1 MVHTSNIKRSI
12 APTAHRSSLTAPDL
26 LGAVSTAPTLPVC
39 ADSGV
44 TEGALGHAP
53 TNHYAAYAVRNGNG
67 LTMASAI
74 TTVSVTNTN
83 SIRITIPAAFRFTD
97 SDVSYEIFFAAA
109 TPPLHVSSFTAAQL
123 VAGATARCF
132 DFTTVETP
140 VVSGAG
146 GAAWT
151 CDIGIVGTAVP
162 TTQQRF
168 MQSNALTLGTVTP
181 VNCAGYNSADVFV
194 DAKIT
199 DISLATAPSLVL
211 IPVFLNDAQGTN
223 YHVGAP
229 ITVNLEQAV
238 GQSKRQL
245 FNLTVNSAYV
255 AILVASIANVT
266 VNRIDVTPTSVV

>member
-1 MVHTSNIKRSI
+1 MSIKTSAIKRGS
-12 APTAHRSSLTAPDL
+12 AVAHRSTLTAPDL
-26 LGAVSTAPTLPVC
+26 LGAISTAPELPTC

-74 TTVSVTNTN
+74 TTVAVANTN
-83 SIRITIPAAFRFTD
+83 SIRITIPAAFRFTS

-109 TPPLHVSSFTAAQL
+109 TPPLHVCNFTAAQL

-151 CDIGIVGTAVP
+151 CDIGIVGTAVA

-168 MQSNALTLGTVTP
+168 LQSNALTLGTVTP
-181 VNCAGYNSADVFV
+181 VNCAGYNNADVFV
-194 DAKIT
+194 DAKCT
-199 DISLATAPSLVL
+199 DVSLATAPSLVL
-211 IPVFLNDAQGTN
+211 IPVFLNDIQGNN

-229 ITVNLEQAV
+229 ITVGLSQAV
-238 GQSKRQL
+238 GQSYRQL
-245 FNLTVNSAYV
+245 FNLSVNSDYM